1 MADVAVGERRSEGH
15 SVTIGVEPLRRWVLW
30 LFLAV
35 SAFAAIEP
43 SPYEAMFF
51 VALVAFAP
59 GGLSFDRTIV
69 PLIVTLALYDAGGL
83 LSLAP
88 WVDESESVT
97 FIAIT
102 IYITLT
108 TVFFAAVVAAAPAER
123 METIRRGYV
132 FAGLLAAVLG
142 VLGYFDVA
150 GLGPYFTLYDNTRAM
165 GPFKDPNVFGPFLV
179 PPMVWLAQDLLL
191 RRGRLIMAAAKLSIL
206 LLALLLSFSRG
217 AIIDFVAS
225 ATILLALTFL
235 TATSPRGRARTVAIA
250 AAGALLVV
258 VIVAIALS
266 VPAIRDM
273 AFERASLT
281 EDYDSGAQGRFG
293 NQLRSIPMLL
303 ELPFGFGPLR
313 FGYIFPQDPHEVF
326 LSAFASF
333 GWLGGFA
340 FLAFVAA
347 TLYFGWRLPFRRSP
361 LQPQV
366 VALWSA
372 LLPQILQ
379 GVQIDTGHWRHL
391 FLMCGCLYGLA
402 AADRRERASVA
413 PRPASPAVV
422 QAA

>member
-1 MADVAVGERRSEGH
+1 MIWRR
-15 SVTIGVEPLRRWVLW
+15 P
-30 LFLAV
+30 
-35 SAFAAIEP
+35 
-43 SPYEAMFF
+43 
-51 VALVAFAP
+51 
-59 GGLSFDRTIV
+59 
-69 PLIVTLALYDAGGL
+69 
-83 LSLAP
+83 
-88 WVDESESVT
+88 
-97 FIAIT
+97 
-102 IYITLT
+102 
-108 TVFFAAVVAAAPAER
+108 
-123 METIRRGYV
+123 
-132 FAGLLAAVLG
+132 
-142 VLGYFDVA
+142 
-150 GLGPYFTLYDNTRAM
+150 
-165 GPFKDPNVFGPFLV
+165 
-179 PPMVWLAQDLLL
+179 
-191 RRGRLIMAAAKLSIL
+191 
-206 LLALLLSFSRG
+206 
-217 AIIDFVAS
+217 
-225 ATILLALTFL
+225 
-235 TATSPRGRARTVAIA
+235 A

-266 VPAIRDM
+266 VPAIHDM
-273 AFERASLT
+273 ALERASLT

-402 AADRRERASVA
+402 AAARRERAST
-413 PRPASPAVV
+413 PARLVSPAVV
-422 QAA
+422 EAA